1 MAEIYGDCN
10 IEDAIEEGA
19 AHYSSQMK
27 QNSLNLPVLS
37 QDILEAVLNIFFNP
51 TNNLKDAPFE
61 DAVTAL
67 EDWNKEMLS
76 TKLKRLSDLRKDPE
90 VGNGNSSL
98 DTVDNFLTH
107 APFFQRFLSLHQ
119 LKRAVDEATEDDLE
133 AMLADVRLLREVTLI
148 FDQMVSILSRELP
161 SDLKT
166 CKADVLPTLFSFG
179 RLLMWADLSFR
190 RNGFAD
196 RIDEALPKLVEKLRN
211 EFDSKLEKEC
221 SAASPIFG
229 RLMAAIAEDVKE
241 MSNIR
246 TNASPP

>member
-1 MAEIYGDCN
+1 
-10 IEDAIEEGA
+10 
-19 AHYSSQMK
+19 
-27 QNSLNLPVLS
+27 
-37 QDILEAVLNIFFNP
+37 
-51 TNNLKDAPFE
+51 
-61 DAVTAL
+61 
-67 EDWNKEMLS
+67 
-76 TKLKRLSDLRKDPE
+76 
-90 VGNGNSSL
+90 
-98 DTVDNFLTH
+98 
-107 APFFQRFLSLHQ
+107 
-119 LKRAVDEATEDDLE
+119 
-133 AMLADVRLLREVTLI
+133 MLADVRLLREVTLI

-161 SDLKT
+161 SDLKI
-166 CKADVLPTLFSFG
+166 CKGDVLPTLFSFG